1 MSRAFEYAFAQTIAR
16 EGLYTNNPNDSGG
29 ETKFGVTAATW
40 AAYCAELR
48 PLDRRGVRDITLDD
62 AKGVYAHG
70 YWEPLGLDH
79 IADHRISAELFDTA
93 VNCGLKT
100 AAEIAQ
106 RAVNLTRK
114 ELVAPITVD
123 GRLGPITRQAI
134 NTIAAKY
141 PIPLLAALNG
151 FQFERYVE
159 LAEKYPKNREFL
171 NGWLSRCATWAMGG
185 AQ

>member
-1 MSRAFEYAFAQTIAR
+1 MSRAFEYAFAQTLAR
-16 EGLYTNNPNDSGG
+16 EGGYTNNPHDSGG

-48 PLDRRGVRDITLDD
+48 PNDRRPVRDITLDD
-62 AKGVYAHG
+62 AKGVYAYG
-70 YWEPLGLDH
+70 YWAPLGLDN
-79 IADHRISAELFDTA
+79 IADQRISAEIFDTA

-114 ELVAPITVD
+114 DLVPRLEVD
-123 GRLGPITRQAI
+123 GRLGPITRQAL
-134 NTIAAKY
+134 NTVAAKY

-171 NGWLSRCATWAMGG
+171 NGWLARCAIWATG
-185 AQ
+185 